1 MPTYD
6 YACARC
12 GPFTA
17 RRPLAVFDQPVP
29 CPACGAESGRALS
42 VPVSLGMGSREPR
55 SGLRPEQGAGSG
67 YQRLRHGGACGC
79 CPPALRTRA

>member
-6 YACARC
+6 YACTRC

-29 CPACGAESGRALS
+29 CPACGADAARALS
-42 VPVSLGMGSREPR
+42 VPASLGAR
-55 SGLRPEQGAGSG
+55 RPQTELGQAAERDGAG
-67 YQRLRHGGACGC
+67 YQRLRHGGACAC
-79 CPPALRTRA
+79 CPRA